1 MKWWFNRPLYTQI
14 AIGAVL
20 GITVGLI
27 LGEQASLIAFVGE
40 IFLSLLKML
49 VVPLV
54 VTSLLSGIT
63 KMKDARSLGQIG
75 ARFMGYLVLTS
86 ILATSVGIIVALL
99 MKPGS
104 ESVGM
109 FSNGEEIEPTTFQ
122 LTEQF
127 LSWIPSNVF
136 ASLSEMNLLQ
146 IIVFTLFIG
155 IVLITLG
162 ESKVP
167 TIYSFIN
174 ESADVMLKL
183 TEFVIKFAP
192 YGIFA
197 LLANLIGTFGND
209 LIGTVT
215 TFILS
220 VYIGLLIVLLVVY
233 PLIIRLIGKQS
244 PIQFYKNVSPTM
256 LFAFTTSTSSA
267 TIPVSLQVSKTR
279 LGIPE
284 KIYSFTVPFGA
295 TVNMD
300 GFSVAIGVI
309 SVFAAYVYDIPITFT
324 LILQFVLMGIL
335 LSIGA
340 AGVRGAGI
348 VMTTVLFETLG
359 MPLYLIPVLAAVWP
373 IIDAGLTTTNMTSD
387 LVGSTAMAKM
397 DHTLDEQQFQQ
408 ANESFRKEA

>member
-27 LGEQASLIAFVGE
+27 LGEQASRIAFVGE

>member
-27 LGEQASLIAFVGE
+27 LGEQASRIAFVGE

-167 TIYSFIN
+167 TIYTFIN

-197 LLANLIGTFGND
+197 LLANLVGTFGND

-220 VYIGLLIVLLVVY
+220 VYIGLLIVLLIVY

-397 DHTLDEQQFQQ
+397 DHTLDEQQFKQ